1 MTKVEVII
9 RGTTPLMQNRF
20 DTAFELEKK
29 LKLQRKSID
38 KLPTVEQRLYKNG
51 KGVYV
56 PSEWIEGTLKN
67 ASKGFK
73 MKGNRTYMKAM
84 AGMVEVTPEEII
96 IKPQEWVTDVRS
108 AVNHNMRQARIIV
121 QRPRFNKWALAFTLN
136 IDDDLEPDKVKEILI
151 EAGKTEGIG
160 SYRPNCGGKFGK
172 FEVVKYDVGYCEV
185 E

>member
-1 MTKVEVII
+1 MKKVEVKIK
-9 RGTTPLMQNRF
+9 GTTPLMQNRF

-38 KLPTVEQRLYKNG
+38 KVPSVEQRLYKNG
-51 KGVYV
+51 QGIYV

-67 ASKGFK
+67 AAKGFK
-73 MKGNRTYMKAM
+73 MKGNRTYTKAI

-96 IKPQEWVTDVRS
+96 IEPQKWVSDIRS

-121 QRPRFNKWALAFTLN
+121 ERPRFNEWALEFTLN
-136 IDDDLEPDKVKEILI
+136 IDDDLDVEKVKEILV

-172 FEVVKYDVGYCEV
+172 FKIDKFEA
-185 E
+185 